1 MVAASRREDA
11 GLGAD
16 VAEDWETMIT
26 CKMAS
31 LLMNGRLAREEAA
44 ELLAKLTSGT
54 WTETPTDRDSDLL
67 TNWLHAGPYP
77 PHSKSRVA
85 AHTGTVRLASCCR
98 ALFLAVRWPARVVD
112 ERHGP

>member
-44 ELLAKLTSGT
+44 ELLAKPNSRTVTVTATS
-54 WTETPTDRDSDLL
+54 
-67 TNWLHAGPYP
+67 
-77 PHSKSRVA
+77 
-85 AHTGTVRLASCCR
+85 
-98 ALFLAVRWPARVVD
+98 
-112 ERHGP
+112 

>member
-54 WTETPTDRDSDLL
+54 VHRDRDP
-67 TNWLHAGPYP
+67 TRAGI
-77 PHSKSRVA
+77 K
-85 AHTGTVRLASCCR
+85 
-98 ALFLAVRWPARVVD
+98 W
-112 ERHGP
+112 